1 MKKIIIIVVAL
12 LVLAGGGF
20 AAWYFY
26 FKGGGEA
33 EAPAPEGEHGAGE
46 HAAGAIFIAM
56 EPFIIPVIHEDRV
69 VKHMSLA
76 VKLEVAGPAAEQ
88 KVKEFLPY
96 IRDAFLTKLHT
107 ALSRN
112 DVNQNYDASKLK
124 RQLLAECEKVVG
136 PGVVKDVL
144 IENAVEK
151 VNPP

>member
-1 MKKIIIIVVAL
+1 MKKIIIVVVL

-33 EAPAPEGEHGAGE
+33 EAPAPEGEH
-46 HAAGAIFIAM
+46 AAGAIFVAM
-56 EPFIIPVIHEDRV
+56 EPFIIPVIQEDRV

-107 ALSRN
+107 ALSRS
-112 DVNQNYDASKLK
+112 DVNQNYDAPKLK

-136 PGVVKDVL
+136 PGVVNNVL

>member
-1 MKKIIIIVVAL
+1 MKKIIIVVVL

-33 EAPAPEGEHGAGE
+33 EAPAPEGEH
-46 HAAGAIFIAM
+46 AAGAIFVAM
-56 EPFIIPVIHEDRV
+56 EPFIIPVIQEDRV